1 MDDDNLIPMIWYD
14 VNKHHVKEDI
24 ASILNQNINLIG
36 EPKLFVVVCDI
47 NCITELLIQVYSL
60 PVLRHE

>member
-1 MDDDNLIPMIWYD
+1 MDDYNLIPMIWYD

-36 EPKLFVVVCDI
+36 EPKLFVIICDI
-47 NCITELLIQVYSL
+47 NCVTELLMQVNLL